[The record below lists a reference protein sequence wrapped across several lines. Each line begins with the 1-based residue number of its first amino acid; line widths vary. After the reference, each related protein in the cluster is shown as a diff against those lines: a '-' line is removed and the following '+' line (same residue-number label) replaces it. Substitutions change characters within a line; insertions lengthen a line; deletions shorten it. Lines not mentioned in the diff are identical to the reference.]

1 VYPRVYPL
9 AMGERGV
16 QESSP
21 GRREVARFGRLAPLD
36 RIRAAAAE
44 MERHRRGLAVLAS
57 IRADAVEELL
67 ARGATQ
73 ADVARE
79 LGVTPGAVAKL
90 RTRSSDRPEGMLTVA
105 EAGRRLGIRTTD
117 VLRLVDTGEFDA
129 VTEGGRI
136 LVPVAAVT
144 ARGRGRSRASARPDA
159 R

>member
-1 VYPRVYPL
+1 V
-9 AMGERGV
+9 ERL
-16 QESSP
+16 
-21 GRREVARFGRLAPLD
+21 RRLSPLD

-44 MERHRRGLAVLAS
+44 MDRHRRGLAALAS
-57 IRADAVEELL
+57 MRADAVEELL

-90 RTRSSDRPEGMLTVA
+90 RARASGTPEGMLTVA

-117 VLRLVDTGEFDA
+117 VLRLVDTGELDA
-129 VTEGGRI
+129 ITDDGRI
-136 LVPVAAVT
+136 LVPAAAVT
-144 ARGRGRSRASARPDA
+144 ARGRGRSRASARPDV